1 MTKKLFYYTCQYSA
15 IGILQKLPCMV
26 AIVGFPVPDA
36 LLCKLLRFLECMLAY
51 FQSTRLNVQSHSL
64 TVGMLKQC
72 IATFHPDLMR
82 NYVTSW

>member
-1 MTKKLFYYTCQYSA
+1 MTTKTILLYVA
-15 IGILQKLPCMV
+15 IFCNWYF

-64 TVGMLKQC
+64 KLGMLKQC
-72 IATFHPDLMR
+72 IATFHPDLM
-82 NYVTSW
+82 